1 MKKNIL
7 YNRGKLLV
15 PSLVAGIGFWKFMKG
30 RNEATPEYIV
40 QFIKNNIS
48 SNDVSLFINHNDE
61 TLVEVNPNVK
71 LPLAS
76 TVKIIIAIEYA
87 QQAAEGIID
96 PKQEVKLAD
105 LAKLYIPKTDG
116 GAHEAWLSQLGKDS
130 DIVPLREVVDGMI
143 AYSSN
148 ANTDYLMNLLGLDH
162 INSVPK
168 SLGITNHDPLYPIYS
183 SLFIPSTLMK
193 EKNLTKK
200 ETLQAMINMDV
211 AEYRGWALA
220 INEKWKNKA
229 PTEQEKKEAMKIMSL
244 DFQRVWS
251 DRLSRSTTKNYVS
264 IMKILNNKIDLD
276 QNVHKHLDPVMEQLM
291 KNPNNRKWLLHAGQ
305 KGGSTAF
312 VLTKAM
318 YATDKDGN
326 RTELAIFTDNLSPS
340 NQEKLARSLNDF
352 QLQVLTNPKFRQFI
366 KEEVALSS
374 NQSSK

>member
-7 YNRGKLLV
+7 YNRGKLLI

-61 TLVEVNPNVK
+61 TLVEVNSNVK

-148 ANTDYLMNLLGLDH
+148 ANTDYLMNLLGLDR

-168 SLGITNHDPLYPIYS
+168 SLGITHHEPLYPIYS

-200 ETLQAMINMDV
+200 ETLQAMINMD
-211 AEYRGWALA
+211 AGEYRSRALA
-220 INEKWKNKA
+220 INEEWKNNA

-244 DFQRVWS
+244 DFQKVWS
-251 DRLSRSTTKNYVS
+251 DRLSRSTTKDYVS

-340 NQEKLARSLNDF
+340 NQEKLTRSLNDF

-366 KEEVALSS
+366 KEEVAIS
-374 NQSSK
+374 